1 MTGQPPK
8 AGLPGVRSS
17 ASDAVRV
24 LCGDARR
31 VLADIDVEDPLG
43 VVVVTDPVWPNVPAG
58 MFDVEDPA
66 RLFRDVA
73 RHFPRL
79 ARRAVVHLGCTSDPR
94 FLAGMPR
101 RMPFV
106 RVCWLRYACPSY
118 LGTVLGSGDVAYV
131 YGSNEG
137 PEGKTVLPGECTSND
152 PHGKEVTEHPCPRKI
167 EHLVWLIRHFTRS
180 TDLVLDPFCGSGTTG
195 VAARRLGRRF
205 LGVELSPA
213 FADLARARVEAEECG
228 STFAALRAGQVALF
242 GDTSRDR
249 DARTIAARKRLRGNA
264 AKRRA
269 ARVA

>member
-1 MTGQPPK
+1 MS
-8 AGLPGVRSS
+8 GVRSS
-17 ASDAVRV
+17 ATEAVRV

-31 VLADIDVEDPLG
+31 VLADLDVEDPAG

-94 FLAGMPR
+94 FLVGMPR

-167 EHLVWLIRHFTRS
+167 EQGRTADPDSYFMQCIAFVRRNPGASVAEVHEAIGAGREPNLTRASLYELVR
-180 TDLVLDPFCGSGTTG
+180 
-195 VAARRLGRRF
+195 
-205 LGVELSPA
+205 
-213 FADLARARVEAEECG
+213 
-228 STFAALRAGQVALF
+228 
-242 GDTSRDR
+242 
-249 DARTIAARKRLRGNA
+249 RKRLFSLEQRYRGPNRTHA
-264 AKRRA
+264 VRNSRRFYA
-269 ARVA
+269 EPPHAPRVAEGGQPT